1 MLKWIVTCLVVLAWP
16 VWADSQTVKLGD
28 RSYVVD
34 LPARATNAPIILVLH
49 GGGGNPAQ
57 FAANSGFS
65 RPANAKGYAVIY
77 PAGSARGRLGLLTWN
92 GGYCCGFAAKAR
104 VDDVGFLD
112 TVIADAV
119 GRFGLN
125 GDRVYLTG
133 MSNGSLMAERYAALR
148 AGHVQAVAGVSGT
161 MDVRATSIGGPVPLL
176 HIHGTADPMVPYAG
190 GVGQDSLTK
199 TNWASVDQLIGAF
212 VRAAGEPLTAS
223 TWVIDPAEDGM
234 SVTKT
239 DYTDAKGRVMVRLM
253 TVQGGGHAWAG
264 SKRSTKQGGTAD
276 IDANTE
282 VLRFFALHP

>member
-1 MLKWIVTCLVVLAWP
+1 MIKWIVTGLVLLAWP
-16 VWADSQTVKLGD
+16 VWADGQTVELGG
-28 RSYVVD
+28 RSYRID
-34 LPARATNAPIILVLH
+34 LPARVQNAPIILALH

-65 RPANAKGYAVIY
+65 RPANTKGYAVIY

-92 GGYCCGFAAKAR
+92 GGYCCGYAAKAR

-112 TVIADAV
+112 AVIADAV

-125 GDRVYLTG
+125 GGKVYLTG

-148 AGHVQAVAGVSGT
+148 AGRVRAVAGVSGT
-161 MDVRATSIGGPVPLL
+161 MDVRSTRIGRPVPLL

-199 TNWASVDQLIGAF
+199 TNWASVDQVIEAF
-212 VRAAGEPLTAS
+212 VRASAVPLTAS
-223 TWVIDPAEDGM
+223 AQVIDPADDGM

-239 DYTDAKGRVMVRLM
+239 DYTDTKGRVMVRLM
-253 TVQGGGHAWAG
+253 TVQGGGHAWVG
-264 SKRSTKQGGTAD
+264 SKRSTKQGGTAA